1 MTSTSRSVRFRV
13 NGDEAALAMPGQF
26 SAENASAAI
35 AVAGAMQIPRKEAI
49 DALKS
54 FLGLPGRMELVDEGQ
69 QFFVYIDYAVTPD
82 SFHKLAGVI
91 KNGILHPGKKWWWV
105 FGACGERDRGKRPE
119 MGEIAARVADYIIL
133 TNEDPWHEDPERI
146 MDEIEAGVVA
156 GGKKRDENY
165 WRMMDRAEAIR
176 FAVQRAQPGDVVTI
190 TGKGAETAMAIGNTL
205 VPWNERA
212 IVRKLLRE
220 ILEIKNASS

>member
-1 MTSTSRSVRFRV
+1 M
-13 NGDEAALAMPGQF
+13 
-26 SAENASAAI
+26 
-35 AVAGAMQIPRKEAI
+35 
-49 DALKS
+49 
-54 FLGLPGRMELVDEGQ
+54 
-69 QFFVYIDYAVTPD
+69 
-82 SFHKLAGVI
+82 
-91 KNGILHPGKKWWWV
+91 
-105 FGACGERDRGKRPE
+105 
-119 MGEIAARVADYIIL
+119 
-133 TNEDPWHEDPERI
+133 
-146 MDEIEAGVVA
+146 A